1 MNLHTRLRRLCRGKR
16 KQDTLEILSSLS
28 YRTGQLKEYLQEI
41 ANYVHQLIEVD
52 VCVVTLCQEGFAQ
65 VLASSAGG
73 EDNQTSSL
81 HGQLAGTVV
90 NTGRSLIVENTKT
103 CTKYG
108 QAPAGF
114 LAYLG
119 IPLRTSQGKVIG
131 TICSFHRQSRRFSGQ
146 EVRIVE
152 LFAERAATAIDNY
165 FLFEQQRQFNQIL
178 EVEVAR
184 RTEELKVAQSKLIQ
198 QEKLAAIGEF
208 ATGIIHEIRNPLTT
222 MKMGLNYFRK
232 LDLSVQSQERLY
244 LALAESERLERLLRE
259 ILLYAKP
266 QRLNISRINLDELV
280 VQTVHVLQMTP
291 EVIDRYIEYENN
303 DEGKEENDLM
313 MEIDADK
320 IKQVLV
326 NLVRNACEAI
336 EVGDRVKLRVKTD
349 VDLQHVFITIWNG
362 GSPITTEILAKMT
375 QPFFSTKSSGTG
387 LGLAIVKRI
396 IDAHYGRLSIESSAE
411 SGTTVTV
418 MLPRKWR
425 V

>member
-114 LAYLG
+114 QAYLG

-146 EVRIVE
+146 EVRIIE

-165 FLFEQQRQFNQIL
+165 FLYEQQRQFNQIL

-184 RTEELKVAQSKLIQ
+184 RTEELKVAQGKLIQ

-266 QRLNISRINLDELV
+266 QILNISRINLDELV
-280 VQTVHVLQMTP
+280 VQTVNVLQMTP
-291 EVIDRYIEYENN
+291 EAIDRYIEYENN
-303 DEGKEENDLM
+303 DEGKKENDLI

-320 IKQVLV
+320 IKQLLV

-336 EVGDRVKLRVKTD
+336 EVGDRVKLRVTTD
-349 VDLQHVFITIWNG
+349 VNLQHVLITIWNG
-362 GSPITTEILAKMT
+362 GSPIPSEILSKMT

-396 IDAHYGRLSIESSAE
+396 IDAHHGRLSIESSAE
-411 SGTTVTV
+411 LGTTVTV
-418 MLPRKWR
+418 MLPREYQ